1 MTEHYP
7 EILARKHIPKDYF
20 SLESFSLNCGE
31 FLPGRRY
38 ENVCKDTGTDF
49 SGKKFIVFELTRSSR
64 TGF

>member
-38 ENVCKDTGTDF
+38 ENVCKDKGTDL
-49 SGKKFIVFELTRSSR
+49 SLIHI
-64 TGF
+64 